1 MTRPLPKLLEM
12 IAALVAIPSVS
23 STQPEL
29 DQGNRVVIDLLAN
42 WLETLGF
49 AVTVMPIAG
58 HPHKANLIATLGG
71 GPGGLVLA
79 GHTDTVPCN
88 PSLWRS
94 DPFRLT
100 ERDNRLYGLG
110 TVDMKGFMA
119 LAIEAATAF
128 TDQNFNRPLTLVAT
142 ADEESSMAGSKTL
155 VSEGKPRADYAV
167 IGEPTGLRPVRTHK
181 GVMMEGITVHGRAGH
196 SSDPALGINALE
208 IMHGIMTR
216 LLDWRM
222 SLQARYRNTDFHVPV
237 PTLNL
242 GHIHGGDNPNRICPE
257 CQLWFDLRTLPGM
270 DQEELRQQIHHLVN
284 EAVRGTGATADFS
297 PITPNTPAMH
307 TDQGSPIVQAA
318 EQLTGHPAGAAA
330 FCTEGPYYNELGMQT
345 VILGPG
351 DIDQAHQ
358 ADESLALDRL
368 QPTVDLLKQLI
379 VRFCMKQ

>member
-1 MTRPLPKLLEM
+1 MRPL
-12 IAALVAIPSVS
+12 A
-23 STQPEL
+23 
-29 DQGNRVVIDLLAN
+29 R
-42 WLETLGF
+42 
-49 AVTVMPIAG
+49 
-58 HPHKANLIATLGG
+58 

-88 PSLWRS
+88 PSLWQS
-94 DPFRLT
+94 DPFRLA
-100 ERDNRLYGLG
+100 ERDNRLFGLG
-110 TVDMKGFMA
+110 TTDMKGFMA
-119 LAIEAATAF
+119 LAIEAAMAF
-128 TDQNFNRPLTLVAT
+128 TDQNLKIPLTIVAT
-142 ADEESSMAGSKTL
+142 ADEESSMAGAKTL

-196 SSDPALGINALE
+196 SSYLSLGINALE

-216 LLDWRM
+216 LMDWRGA
-222 SLQARYRNTDFHVPV
+222 LQARYRNTDFHVPV

-257 CQLWFDLRTLPGM
+257 CRLLFDLRTLPGM
-270 DQEELRQQIHHLVN
+270 DQEELRQQLHALVD
-284 EAVRGTGATADFS
+284 EAVQGTGATVDFY

-307 TDQGSPIVQAA
+307 TDKASPIVQAA

-330 FCTEGPYYNELGMQT
+330 FCTEGPYFSELGMQT

-368 QPTVDLLKQLI
+368 QPTVDYQNS
-379 VRFCMKQ
+379 

>member
-1 MTRPLPKLLEM
+1 MTRSVPKLLEM

-49 AVTVMPIAG
+49 AVTVTPIPG
-58 HPHKANLIATLGG
+58 HAQKANLIATLGS

-88 PSLWRS
+88 PPLWQS

-110 TVDMKGFMA
+110 TTDMKAFMA
-119 LAIEAATAF
+119 LAIETAMAF
-128 TDQNFNRPLTLVAT
+128 TDEKLDKPLTLVAT
-142 ADEESSMAGSKTL
+142 ADEESSMAGAKAL
-155 VSEGKPRADYAV
+155 VSEGRPRADYAV

-216 LLDWRM
+216 LIDWRTA
-222 SLQARYRNTDFHVPV
+222 LQARYRNTDFHVPV

-270 DQEELRQQIHHLVN
+270 DQEELRQQLHQLVD
-284 EAVRGTGATADFS
+284 AAIKGTGATADFA

-307 TDQGSPIVQAA
+307 TDKSSPIVQAA
-318 EQLTGHPAGAAA
+318 EELTGHPAGAAA
-330 FCTEGPYYNELGMQT
+330 FCTEGPYFSELGMQT
-345 VILGPG
+345 VIMGPG